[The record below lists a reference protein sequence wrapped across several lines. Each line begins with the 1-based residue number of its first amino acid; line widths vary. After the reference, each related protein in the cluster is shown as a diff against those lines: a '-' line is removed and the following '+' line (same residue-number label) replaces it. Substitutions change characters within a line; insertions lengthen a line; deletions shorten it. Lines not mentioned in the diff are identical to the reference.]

1 MSIRK
6 FKINSIGQYVKY
18 PVDVFM
24 CCGSYEY
31 RCRTIPDALQK
42 EEVRQAIVIE
52 NKNLSAIVSQNSDYL
67 RNSFGERAIDVE
79 TNSANSIITA
89 DNIKKTLEGYFSGT
103 PKRYLIDITTFRHE
117 SLLILLSVI
126 KLLRREGDRVELIY
140 CSASEYGIGCEMEDK
155 WLTKGVAEVRT
166 VLGFGGDILPARQM
180 HLMILVGFE
189 YQRASKLIEILEP
202 SSISLGYGTD
212 SSATDETHVPSQRY
226 FFDVL
231 RHMTTMRQNVELF
244 PFSCN
249 DPDETKK
256 AIVSQMRNFPD
267 HNFVLAPMNTKLS
280 TVGCAL
286 AAFDHPEV
294 QICYAQPIHYNFD
307 GYSSPGENCYLFE
320 FV

>member
-6 FKINSIGQYVKY
+6 FKISSIGQYVKY

-24 CCGSYEY
+24 CCGSYED

-52 NKNLSAIVSQNSDYL
+52 NKNLSAIVSKNSDYL
-67 RNSFGERAIDVE
+67 RNSFGEKAIDIK
-79 TNSANSIITA
+79 T
-89 DNIKKTLEGYFSGT
+89 DNIKKTLEGYAFGT

-140 CSASEYGIGCEMEDK
+140 CSASEYGVGCKMEDK
-155 WLTKGVAEVRT
+155 WLSKGVAEVRT
-166 VLGFGGDILPARQM
+166 VLGFGGDIAPARQM

-189 YQRASKLIEILEP
+189 YQRAFKLIEILEP

-212 SSATDETHVPSQRY
+212 SSATDETHVPSQRF

-231 RHMTTMRQNVELF
+231 RRMTAMQRNVELF

-249 DPDETKK
+249 DPDDTKK
-256 AIVSQMRNFPD
+256 AIVSQMGKFPD

-294 QICYAQPIHYNFD
+294 QICYAQPTHYNFD
-307 GYSSPGENCYLFE
+307 GYSSPGKNCYLFE
-320 FV
+320 FT

>member
-6 FKINSIGQYVKY
+6 FKISSIDQYVDY

-24 CCGSYEY
+24 CCGSYED
-31 RCRTIPDALQK
+31 RCRNIPDALRK
-42 EEVRQAIVIE
+42 EEVRQALVVE
-52 NKNLSAIVSQNSDYL
+52 NKNLSAIVSKNSDYL
-67 RNSFGERAIDVE
+67 RGSFGEKAVDVE
-79 TNSANSIITA
+79 TNSTNSIITA
-89 DNIKKTLEGYFSGT
+89 DNIKKALERYAFGT
-103 PKRYLIDITTFRHE
+103 PKKYLIDITTFRHE

-126 KLLRREGDRVELIY
+126 RLLRREGDRVELIY
-140 CSASEYGIGCEMEDK
+140 CSASEYGVGCSMEDK
-155 WLTKGVAEVRT
+155 WLSKGVAEVRT
-166 VLGFGGDILPARQM
+166 VLGFGGDISPSKQM

-212 SSATDETHVPSQRY
+212 ASATDETHLPSRRY

-231 RHMTTMRQNVELF
+231 HRMTTMQQNVKLF

-256 AIVSQMRNFPD
+256 AIISQMGKFPD

-320 FV
+320 LV